1 MNSDFEIKYRF
12 HWCGPCEEFGDT
24 KEETIIRS
32 DGSVSARSY
41 DHHGP
46 NGHFRL
52 IERASGSVEPENV
65 SRLYAELLN
74 IAQSGDLEFYLDDTY
89 AEIIITKPGVK
100 ISIDS
105 GMTHNEQ
112 SCRDLIEHFM
122 RDIHLEWETV
132 R

>member
-12 HWCGPCEEFGDT
+12 HWCGPCEKFGDT

-32 DGSVSARSY
+32 DGSVLAKNF

-52 IERASGSVEPENV
+52 TDRAIGSVKPEDV
-65 SRLYAELLN
+65 CCLYEELLK
-74 IAQSGDLEFYLDDTY
+74 IAQSGDLELYLDDTE
-89 AEIIITKPGVK
+89 AEIIITKPGLK

-105 GMTHNEQ
+105 GMTNDEQ
-112 SCRDLIEHFM
+112 SCRSLIESFIE
-122 RDIHLEWETV
+122 DIHLEWE

>member
-1 MNSDFEIKYRF
+1 MNSDFEIKYKF

-32 DGSVSARSY
+32 DGSVLVKSF

-52 IERASGSVEPENV
+52 TDRARGSAEPENIY
-65 SRLYAELLN
+65 RLYEELLK
-74 IAQSGDLEFYLDDTY
+74 IAQSGYPIVYIDDTA
-89 AEIIITKPGVK
+89 AEIIISKPGVK

-105 GMTHNEQ
+105 GMTYDKQ
-112 SCRDLIEHFM
+112 SCGSLIESFTE
-122 RDIHLEWETV
+122 DIHLEWETV